1 MSKKKKD
8 KQNAYERTEFIKID
22 DDTDVFELADK
33 LMYRRP
39 LILNFEDF
47 DLVESNR
54 YILFLSGVIYALD
67 GDVEAIRER
76 IFAFATKRD
85 LKDKS
90 LRKFIN
96 KYKE

>member
-1 MSKKKKD
+1 MKSSKKKIKP
-8 KQNAYERTEFIKID
+8 AYDRTEFIKVD
-22 DDTDVFELADK
+22 AETNVFDLADK
-33 LMYRRP
+33 LLYRQP

-47 DLVESNR
+47 DVIESNR
-54 YILFLSGVIYALD
+54 IIVFLSGVIYALD
-67 GDVEAIRER
+67 GNVEVIRDK
-76 IFAFATKRD
+76 IMAFATKKD